1 MSEANVEIIR
11 RHYEREAEAFR
22 GGNVRAFLE
31 EFRYDQGVLEAGEEE
46 GAFVEG
52 GWHGRDGVTAFLEM
66 AGPDVLRAA
75 SSDEDGRM
83 LARLGYIAGPNHLL
97 ALDRARLAAFK
108 ALADGVRLW
117 RSELLAYFD
126 EPTTD
131 GYAEG

>member
-52 GWHGRDGVTAFLEM
+52 GWHGRDGVTAFLEI
-66 AGPDVLRAA
+66 AGPEVLRAA
-75 SSDEDGRM
+75 SSDEDGRIARP
-83 LARLGYIAGPNHLL
+83 ARLHRWTEPPPRPRPRTAGGLQGARRRRPPL
-97 ALDRARLAAFK
+97 ALRTARL
-108 ALADGVRLW
+108 LR
-117 RSELLAYFD
+117 
-126 EPTTD
+126 
-131 GYAEG
+131 